1 MHSLKKSM
9 RQLSTSWLWLLASFT
24 LPIAIAVGVKAVV
37 RLQQPSSP
45 LPIASQRG
53 CQTIIADPKPPM
65 NVRSSPVVASDNVIG
80 RLPNGL
86 SLSVIDENEGWLK
99 ISSPLQGWV
108 YKELTVTSCGAMN
121 GMAIPQSGSLT
132 GIAAQSPS
140 DSDTHLMAIAT
151 QQYQAGN
158 LDGALA
164 LAKTVPFDS
173 PIYLMATDAAAQ
185 WQQDWNRAE
194 SDYYSAQKALRDGR
208 WDRVLSQVDQYPPIR
223 FWKEKLA
230 MLVKQAIA
238 QQKTSQ
244 NKKEAQLP
252 PSQNPD

>member
-1 MHSLKKSM
+1 ML
-9 RQLSTSWLWLLASFT
+9 
-24 LPIAIAVGVKAVV
+24 
-37 RLQQPSSP
+37 RLQRASP
-45 LPIASQRG
+45 PVLTASQPG

-86 SLSVIDENEGWLK
+86 SLSVTDENEGWLK

-108 YKELTVTSCGAMN
+108 YKELTVTSCGLVN
-121 GMAIPQSGSLT
+121 GAAIPQSGSLT
-132 GIAAQSPS
+132 EIAAQSPS
-140 DSDTHLMAIAT
+140 DSGTHLMAIAT

-158 LDGALA
+158 LNGAIA

-173 PIYLMATDAAAQ
+173 PIYPMATDAAAQ
-185 WQQDWNRAE
+185 WQLDWNRAE

-208 WDRVLSQVDQYPPIR
+208 WDQVLSRVEHYPSIR

-230 MLVKQAIA
+230 GLVRQAIS
-238 QQKTSQ
+238 QQKTSPI
-244 NKKEAQLP
+244 KKEAQLP
-252 PSQNPD
+252 PSQNPN